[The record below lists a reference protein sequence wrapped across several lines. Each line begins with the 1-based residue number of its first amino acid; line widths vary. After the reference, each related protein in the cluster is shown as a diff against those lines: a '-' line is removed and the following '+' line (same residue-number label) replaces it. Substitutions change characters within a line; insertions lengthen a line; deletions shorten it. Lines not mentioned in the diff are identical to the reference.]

1 MKKQITKVR
10 SLAFILYPESL
21 PFDWKIRLTTLNVP
35 MAISP
40 LHDRDEKKDSKTW
53 DDNND
58 LIINGKHY
66 KKRHYHILY
75 CAHNP
80 VTMESVRLKVK
91 RVLGE
96 NTISHV
102 EIVDSVEHYY
112 KYLTHESSD
121 AIAKHKHVYDSKDI
135 SYISNFD
142 INRYITLD
150 ESQKKDAMNA
160 LLRAVLEH
168 RIANIFDLNDFIVEH
183 GVEIGIKNM
192 DVANEVIKGNTGLFR
207 LYFDG
212 AYQRNRTETEAQM
225 KPKRPNVDVKTG
237 EIIDK

>member
-10 SLAFILYPESL
+10 NFAGILYPESL
-21 PFDWKIRLTTLNVP
+21 PPDWKIRLATLNVP

-40 LHDRDEKKDSKTW
+40 LHDSDMVIKDGLRT
-53 DDNND
+53 
-58 LIINGKHY
+58 Y

-80 VTMESVRLKVK
+80 VTVESVRKKIK
-91 RVLGE
+91 RALGE
-96 NTISHV
+96 NTISHI
-102 EIVDSVEHYY
+102 EIVDSVENYY

-142 INRYITLD
+142 IDRYITLD
-150 ESQKKDAMNA
+150 DAQKRDAMNA
-160 LLRAVLEH
+160 LLRAVLKY
-168 RIANIFDLNDFIVEH
+168 RLANIFDLNDFIVKH
-183 GVEIGIKNM
+183 GVEIGVESM
-192 DVANEVIKGNTGLFR
+192 DVANEVIKHNTGLFR

-212 AYQRNRTETEAQM
+212 SYQRNKSEETARM
-225 KPKRPNVDVKTG
+225 KPKRQIVDVKTG